1 MEKKIMWIVLS
12 LGSMLFLAAMMLMI
26 VPPGRAGVPA
36 SVLLFYLLLM
46 ACLFN
51 LSYLGYQGTS
61 LRLPMSTMGW
71 MVGAALASF
80 LGNFCYIAAINI
92 APNPGFAC
100 AIESAKAPVVM
111 LASIWLFA
119 SDFSTLKGLGVLCCA
134 IGVALISL

>member
-12 LGSMLFLAAMMLMI
+12 MGSMLLLAAMMLLI
-26 VPPGRAGVPA
+26 VPPGRAGAPA
-36 SVLLFYLLLM
+36 SVVLFYLLLM

-51 LSYLGYQGTS
+51 LAYLGYQGTS
-61 LRLPMSTMGW
+61 LRLPGSTLLW
-71 MVGAALASF
+71 IVGAGLASF

-111 LASIWLFA
+111 LMSIWLFTA
-119 SDFSTLKGLGVLCCA
+119 DFSTLKGLGVLCCG